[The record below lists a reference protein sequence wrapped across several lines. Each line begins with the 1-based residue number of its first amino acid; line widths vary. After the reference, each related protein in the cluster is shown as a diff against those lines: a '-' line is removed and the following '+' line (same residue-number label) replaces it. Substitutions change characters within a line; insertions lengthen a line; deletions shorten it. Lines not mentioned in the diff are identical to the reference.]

1 MPDVTA
7 LLSHQPGAV
16 LFWSPWPWPLL
27 GLVLLAMLL
36 DLCFGDPEGWPHP
49 VIVIGRMIA
58 WLEQRWNHGRARRRY
73 WLGVCLTLTVV
84 GGIWALSTGV
94 LYVLS
99 QIHPWLALIA
109 ELLLLAT
116 TFAAHGLAKAG
127 MAVYRPLIAG
137 DLDGARCALG
147 QIVGRDTE
155 RLNEVELTRGAVE
168 SVAENSV
175 DGITAPLFWALIG
188 GAPLAL
194 AYKAVNTLDSMV
206 GYRNARFS
214 DFGCAS
220 ARLDDVVNWLPAR
233 LTALSLW
240 LSSWLLP
247 HMRRSGALAG
257 TWRQARAYARK
268 RHASPNAGWPEAM
281 VANLLGVRLGGV
293 NHYQGVASP
302 SAELGRDTTPLR
314 AEHIR
319 RAIWLM
325 HGGWVAFLV
334 LMLPVIALWNVT
346 LWSVIE

>member
-1 MPDVTA
+1 MFETSA
-7 LLSHQPGAV
+7 LS
-16 LFWSPWPWPLL
+16 WSLM
-27 GLVLLAMLL
+27 GLVLAALL
-36 DLCFGDPEGWPHP
+36 IDLVIGDPKGWPHP
-49 VIVIGRMIA
+49 VIVIGGVIA
-58 WLEQRWNHGRARRRY
+58 RLERRWNHGGARRRY

-84 GGIWALSTGV
+84 GGTWALSAGV
-94 LYVLS
+94 LTALGV
-99 QIHPWLALIA
+99 IHPWLALFA
-109 ELLLLAT
+109 ELILLAT

-137 DLDGARCALG
+137 DLDAARRALG

-155 RLNEVELTRGAVE
+155 RLKAAELTRGAVE

-206 GYRNARFS
+206 GYRNVRFS
-214 DFGCAS
+214 DFGRAS
-220 ARLDDVVNWLPAR
+220 ARLDDAVNWLPAR

-240 LSSWLLP
+240 LSAWLLP
-247 HMRRSGALAG
+247 HMQRSGALAG
-257 TWRQARAYARK
+257 TWRQARAHAEK
-268 RHASPNAGWPEAM
+268 CHASPNAGWPEAM

-293 NHYQGVASP
+293 NYYQGLASQG
-302 SAELGRDTTPLR
+302 AELGRDCSPLV

-325 HGGWVAFLV
+325 HGGWIGFVV
-334 LMLPVIALWNVT
+334 LMMPAIALG
-346 LWSVIE
+346 SFAI